1 MFGIGLGEF
10 ILMTVLAVIFLGPDK
25 LPETLV
31 QVAKFFKSFKRNID
45 DAKQAIED
53 DIDLADLTNFQD
65 EVKDYTTE
73 LEDFKNDIYSSK
85 NDVGTKEAKAV
96 KAIFDD
102 VKKPKHDD

>member
-10 ILMTVLAVIFLGPDK
+10 ILMAVLAVIFLGPDK

-53 DIDLADLTNFQD
+53 DIELADLTNFQD
-65 EVKDYTTE
+65 EVKDYTAK
-73 LEDFKNDIYSSK
+73 LEDFKDDIYSPKTDAS
-85 NDVGTKEAKAV
+85 TKEAKAV

-102 VKKPKHDD
+102 VKKPKQDN